1 MKDEKIPTGIWI
13 FITILVIFTASI
25 CYYLFKS
32 RGDSEINKK
41 EYTLTYVVYYP
52 DLIDTIT
59 VSNYTGYYWFS
70 DRGTN
75 RIKERST
82 NSEVFGGTNII
93 RILSYNSEF
102 VNKNRVKQN

>member
-1 MKDEKIPTGIWI
+1 MENEKVSSIIWVFLAILII
-13 FITILVIFTASI
+13 FAGSI

-32 RGDSEINKK
+32 RVDYKLNKT
-41 EYTLTYVVYYP
+41 EYRLTYVVYYP

-59 VSNYTGYYWFS
+59 VSNNTGYYWFS

-75 RIKERST
+75 RIKERGT

-93 RILSYNSEF
+93 RILSYKSEF
-102 VNKNRVKQN
+102 INKKQN